1 MQTGTGLE
9 LILNAAEGA
18 LQIIVTEDEH
28 LLCVQ
33 EWHKADRATEILAPA
48 LAEICSTLGIAPA
61 GFRRIA
67 CVRGPGSF
75 TGIRLVLTTAAALRR
90 VGQARLA
97 GLDYMQALATSAVLQ
112 RNLFYG
118 TPVWVITHARRN
130 LVHCQPFMSYG
141 PQIPAQPTQAV
152 DLCAP
157 QEAMRRIQDASHMP
171 LPEGTDQHRRPHV
184 CGSGLARN
192 AEVFAG
198 LEGMR
203 MVPAEQQTEAPL
215 AIPNL
220 VCPTAASLCLL
231 ARHGDYFDADV
242 EPLYVRPCDAVENLP
257 QLAPRLGMTG
267 DHALAALG
275 TMLERAPK
283 SEI

>member
-1 MQTGTGLE
+1 MQAGTGLE

-18 LQIIVTEDEH
+18 LQIVVTEDER

-48 LAEICSTLGIAPA
+48 LAEICSALGIAPSA
-61 GFRRIA
+61 FRRIA

-112 RNLFYG
+112 HNLFYG
-118 TPVWVITHARRN
+118 TPVWVLTHARRN

-141 PQIPAQPTQAV
+141 PQIPAQPTEAV
-152 DLCAP
+152 DLCP
-157 QEAMRRIQDASHMP
+157 PQDALRRMQAAVHNP
-171 LPEGTDQHRRPHV
+171 LPEGTDPHRCTHV

-192 AEVFAG
+192 ADVFGDLA
-198 LEGMR
+198 GMR
-203 MVPAEQQTEAPL
+203 MVVAPDQAEML
-215 AIPNL
+215 AMPRL
-220 VCPTAASLCLL
+220 VSPDTAALCLL
-231 ARHGDYFDADV
+231 ARHGDYFDADI
-242 EPLYVRPCDAVENLP
+242 EPLYVRPCDAVDNLP
-257 QLAPRLGMTG
+257 QLAPRMGMSG
-267 DHALAALG
+267 EHALAALDS
-275 TMLERAPK
+275 MLERAPQ

>member
-18 LQIIVTEDEH
+18 LQIIVTEDERPI
-28 LLCVQ
+28 CVQ

-48 LAEICSTLGIAPA
+48 LADMCRALGIAPA

-75 TGIRLVLTTAAALRR
+75 TGIRLALATAAALRR

-112 RNLFYG
+112 HDLFYG
-118 TPVWVITHARRN
+118 TPVWVLTHARRN

-141 PQIPAQPTQAV
+141 PQIPAQPCQPV

-157 QEAMRRIQDASHMP
+157 QEALRRMEAALGAP
-171 LPEGTDQHRRPHV
+171 LPEGTDKHRRARV

-192 AEVFAG
+192 AQVFAA
-198 LEGMR
+198 LDGMR
-203 MVPAEQQTEAPL
+203 MVPANTQTNLLAMPRLLYPAP
-215 AIPNL
+215 
-220 VCPTAASLCLL
+220 AALCLL

-257 QLAPRLGMTG
+257 QLAPRMGMTG
-267 DHALAALG
+267 ENAVAALDS
-275 TMLERAPK
+275 MLERAPR